1 MSTSVS
7 AAGPVK
13 KMSSCVRPG
22 VCYMHASEQRPVRA
36 LIRLD
41 FPTLE
46 RPAKAISVPRMGGS
60 EAMDAAALAKCH
72 SATKSLRPAS
82 ISPRVKR
89 DTLTA
94 PRTSAAIACAS
105 ATISGTQGPQSQP
118 PRHVQSVCGPGGI
131 VVSLWVPDLCS
142 AGQGRRRSS
151 GTRGWRNPLI
161 FGGLR
166 SANPPCDLSSLL
178 LLGEQRLDV
187 VDKLDLGA
195 MLAHDH
201 ALLNDGERVVPCP
214 IDHQP
219 GGEARHH
226 HPAHR

>member
-22 VCYMHASEQRPVRA
+22 VLEMRASARRPVRA

-89 DTLTA
+89 DTL
-94 PRTSAAIACAS
+94 
-105 ATISGTQGPQSQP
+105 
-118 PRHVQSVCGPGGI
+118 
-131 VVSLWVPDLCS
+131 
-142 AGQGRRRSS
+142 
-151 GTRGWRNPLI
+151 
-161 FGGLR
+161 
-166 SANPPCDLSSLL
+166 LSSLL

-214 IDHQP
+214 IDH
-219 GGEARHH
+219 
-226 HPAHR
+226 